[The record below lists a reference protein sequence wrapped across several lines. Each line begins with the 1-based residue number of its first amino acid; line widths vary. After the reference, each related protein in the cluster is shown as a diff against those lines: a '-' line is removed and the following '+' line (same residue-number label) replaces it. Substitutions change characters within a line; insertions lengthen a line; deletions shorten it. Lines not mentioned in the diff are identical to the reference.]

1 MVFNLLHHRM
11 VDPFFASSET
21 KSNFSI
27 ASIIF
32 MPSPFSRYGAMILS
46 IRTASISTSAS
57 WSVCA
62 NRSGLGW
69 ISSDVSLINIP
80 IIVSLH
86 IPVRSALRPQ
96 TIPPPAR
103 FLRLTIPFSLPC
115 RRWGRARYFF
125 PVFSPLCIF
134 LYVVVWAHYKPLLL
148 LCCG

>member
-11 VDPFFASSET
+11 VDPFFSLPQKR

-103 FLRLTIPFSLPC
+103 FF
-115 RRWGRARYFF
+115 
-125 PVFSPLCIF
+125 
-134 LYVVVWAHYKPLLL
+134 
-148 LCCG
+148 